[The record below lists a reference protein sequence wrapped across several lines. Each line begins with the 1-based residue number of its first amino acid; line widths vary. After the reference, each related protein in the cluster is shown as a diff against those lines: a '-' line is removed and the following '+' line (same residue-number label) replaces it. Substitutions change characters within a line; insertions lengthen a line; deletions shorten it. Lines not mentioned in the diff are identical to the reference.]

1 MFAVVVSVSVAV
13 IVFVVVVVAAVAV
26 VVVAAAVAVVKGD
39 FCPFRS
45 KETAIQKSRSNRRMR
60 HIKSVD

>member
-13 IVFVVVVVAAVAV
+13 IVFVVVVVVAVAV
-26 VVVAAAVAVVKGD
+26 VVVAAVVKGD

-45 KETAIQKSRSNRRMR
+45 KGTATQKSRSNRRMK